1 MSLHSVSLMV
11 VAPLVLTLGAVLIL
25 TPKDILRQPVLPT
38 AETPRAMQTAAVA
51 PVRTAHIPVVEFEEP
66 EILPATL
73 IVAATMPGDLQQRRE
88 PEITGSADRRWIT
101 ARALNVRNGPGVNA
115 GLIASLPFGTA
126 VNVLE
131 TSGSWAHVE
140 AEGVSG
146 WLSANFLTT
155 TDPAAD

>member
-1 MSLHSVSLMV
+1 MSLHSVSLMIV
-11 VAPLVLTLGAVLIL
+11 SPLVLTLGAVLIL
-25 TPKDILRQPVLPT
+25 TPKDILRQPVLPA
-38 AETPRAMQTAAVA
+38 AETPRASQVLAAA
-51 PVRTAHIPVVEFEEP
+51 PVRTPRIPIVEFEEP

-73 IVAATMPGDLQQRRE
+73 IVAATMPGDLQQSRA
-88 PEITGSADRRWIT
+88 PEIKGSTDRRWIT
-101 ARALNVRNGPGVNA
+101 ARALNVRTGPAVNA